1 MAVTGDLIVAVISS
15 AGLTGAVGGIVA
27 YVKDRKKDLATAK
40 LTDVQALQQQVSLME
55 QVTRFL
61 RQENER
67 LQADYNQSEEQRR
80 AIRQHM
86 MDLEDELQ
94 KVKRNASQT
103 QQQCE
108 QLSTQLKAFIAS
120 DGKTTPKGNQG

>member
-1 MAVTGDLIVAVISS
+1 MAVTGDLIIAIVSS
-15 AGLTGAVGGIVA
+15 AGLTGVVGGIVSYA
-27 YVKDRKKDLATAK
+27 KDRKKDLATAK

-67 LQADYNQSEEQRR
+67 LQNDYNQSEEARR
-80 AIRQHM
+80 AIRQQM

-94 KVKRNASQT
+94 KVKRNAAQT

-108 QLSTQLKAFIAS
+108 QLSKQLKAFIAG
-120 DGKTTPKGNQG
+120 DGKNIPKGN